1 MKPSSISAALGSLLS
16 DGLSGSLRPPPAH
29 PVTLPDVLVKYEQ
42 KDISSDIRPYFLSL
56 SYTDYLEGQSDEIQ
70 LDLED
75 TDGRWLRS
83 WYPNQGDKLALQL
96 GDQFTGMVNLGEFEI
111 AEIEYSHPPSVVSLK
126 ALSAGISRANRTL
139 KPKSYEKT
147 TLAGIVRQVA
157 KRLKLSVSGEVAD
170 IKIERVTQYQERD
183 VEFLARLAR
192 EYGHSFKLTDK
203 ALVFTRNDKL
213 AEQKAVALLLP
224 EDIKTVRLRD
234 LIKGVPQEAV
244 VSGYDAKA
252 KTVRRQSRKHKP
264 LRPKAKRAATTDTL
278 KITANRGESDAQLA
292 ARADAALSDAS
303 HNQVAGD
310 ITLFGNAKLVAGQ
323 IVRLKGFGQFSGR
336 YLVKQSRHELRRSTG
351 YTTSLEVKMVAYIAD
366 EAEGQPE
373 RPSEKQPENPNK
385 ENSHA
390 ASL

>member
-1 MKPSSISAALGSLLS
+1 MNITNLAERLSDALS
-16 DGLSGSLRPPPAH
+16 DGLAGSLKPPAAH
-29 PVTLPDVLVKYEQ
+29 PVTLPDVLIQYEQ
-42 KDISSDIRPYFLSL
+42 KDITADIRPYFLSL
-56 SYTDYLEGQSDEIQ
+56 GYTDYLEGQSDEIQ
-70 LDLED
+70 LELED

-96 GDQFTGMVNLGEFEI
+96 GDQFTGMVDLGEFEI

-126 ALSAGISRANRTL
+126 ALSTGIGHANRTL
-139 KPKSYEKT
+139 KPKAYEHT
-147 TLAGIVRQVA
+147 TLADIVRQVA
-157 KRLKLSVSGEVAD
+157 GRLKLSVTGEVAD
-170 IKIERVTQYQERD
+170 IKIGRITQYQERD

-192 EYGHSFKLTDK
+192 EYGHSFKIVGKT
-203 ALVFTRNDKL
+203 LVFTRNDKL
-213 AEQKAVALLLP
+213 AAQAAVALLLP

-351 YTTSLEVKMVAYIAD
+351 YTTSLEVKMVEYIAD
-366 EAEGQPE
+366 ESEGQPE
-373 RPSEKQPENPNK
+373 RPSENPNK
-385 ENSHA
+385 ETQNA
-390 ASL
+390 AGL